1 MITRHDIQ
9 DRCPRP
15 RRYALSLRR
24 GVTLIELMFSIGILL
39 VGLLGVAALIPLAG
53 WEIGRGLTAD
63 RMAAAGR
70 NAVHEFDIR
79 NMRRPEMW
87 ANYDHSQFILGDNE
101 LSFCID
107 PLGRKLDKLRFP
119 SPAAGA
125 SMRRISLFER
135 PGSSRP
141 MDQGLAERIFMARD
155 DLAVD
160 RPDDPTLPPQHPP
173 GTATRQ
179 RPYNGS
185 FSWFATL
192 VRQVPGSEEF
202 VLSIVVLEDRDL
214 RAGDIDT
221 SLDAEQELNVSI
233 LSRVSGGEIQVPGQ
247 PDITTGDWLMLAAS
261 PVPPITIS
269 GLFRWYRVVNSSQD
283 LGSTYVTLE
292 GADIDFD
299 PTTAVLVP
307 GVVGVLE
314 KTIRIE
320 GTSMWD
326 TTP

>member
-1 MITRHDIQ
+1 MITRHDIR

-87 ANYDHSQFILGDNE
+87 AKYDHSLFSLGDNV

-107 PLGRKLDKLRFP
+107 PLGRKLIGDVGSAQFP
-119 SPAAGA
+119 RAGA
-125 SMRRISLFER
+125 GAGAAMQRISLFDR
-135 PGSSRP
+135 PGGTI
-141 MDQGLAERIFMARD
+141 MDRELAERIFMARD

-160 RPDDPTLPPQHPP
+160 RPDDPTLQPQHPP
-173 GTATRQ
+173 GTATGQ

-214 RAGDIDT
+214 GAGGEVT
-221 SLDAEQELNVSI
+221 SLSNEQVWNVNLLN
-233 LSRVSGGEIQVPGQ
+233 RVSGGEIEVLGQ
-247 PDITTGDWLMLAAS
+247 PDITTGGWLMLTS
-261 PVPPITIS
+261 PL
-269 GLFRWYRVVNSSQD
+269 GHFRWYRVVNTSQD
-283 LGSTYVTLE
+283 TGSTFVTLE

-314 KTIRIE
+314 KTIRLE